1 MIRARRYFPTQRNL
15 FDMFILLV
23 TLVLVF
29 LQVNRSGPEYGD
41 IGVWV
46 FIHEWLSRGTILYTG
61 IWDHKDFGFFYFTQ
75 PFYEWFSVRGLF
87 ISGFIATLLYGAGVF
102 TILTD
107 ILSRRIA
114 LLFTCGVVASYVIA
128 PSYLSTY
135 VENYSIAL
143 AVFALAIFSRFPV
156 FSGILFAVSTSIKMS
171 GFLTWSLLVV
181 LCLVFQAYGNF
192 EILSLHKLKRNVF
205 SFISTSILIL
215 AVAFK
220 FGSLSGWLD
229 ISIYNAQYATYRRG
243 GHSILYSIKYF
254 VSSFLFAN
262 LHVTQFLLSLFFI
275 FFTLLYYIARCKVR
289 ILTNDSVNV
298 TIIRVFALLLGSTLI
313 LVLQSPLSYQ
323 HFQYLVGP
331 LLLFCICLV
340 ASVIKVTNNWN
351 SNPRKIFI
359 SCIMIFPLIMGLFFE
374 FGGNPGSVVKREIG
388 TWRSLNNSGLVL
400 HSLNNV
406 PTGSSTAFF
415 GIDTGEGIRAT
426 LMPRAVTLECNF
438 VYQFPWLLS
447 RYEKRII
454 SCLDKNPRFIFIR
467 TTSWHDQNLRKS
479 IYEKLSRRYFKCGQ
493 PEKSFEEWVRQA
505 SDCKFE

>member
-1 MIRARRYFPTQRNL
+1 MIRARRYFPTQRTL
-15 FDMFILLV
+15 LVMFILLV
-23 TLVLVF
+23 VLVLVF

-41 IGVWV
+41 IEVWV
-46 FIHEWLSRGTILYTG
+46 FIHEWLSRGTILYSG
-61 IWDHKDFGFFYFTQ
+61 IWDHKDFGFFYLTQ
-75 PFYEWFSVRGLF
+75 PFYEWFSVRGIF
-87 ISGFIATLLYGAGVF
+87 ISGFIATVLYGVGVF

-107 ILSRRIA
+107 ILSRRRA

-135 VENYSIAL
+135 VENYSIAF
-143 AVFALAIFSRFPV
+143 AVVALAIFSRFPV

-171 GFLTWSLLVV
+171 SFLTWSILVV
-181 LCLVFQAYGNF
+181 LSLVFQAYGNF
-192 EILSLHKLKRNVF
+192 EILSLHKLKRNIF
-205 SFISTSILIL
+205 SFVSTSFLIL

-254 VSSFLFAN
+254 VSSFLFAD
-262 LHVTQFLLSLFFI
+262 LHVTQFLLSLFVILFI
-275 FFTLLYYIARCKVR
+275 LLYYAARCEVR
-289 ILTNDSVNV
+289 ILANDSVIV
-298 TIIRVFALLLGSTLI
+298 RVFVLLLGSTLI

-331 LLLFCICLV
+331 LLLFCICLFG
-340 ASVIKVTNNWN
+340 SIIEITSNWI
-351 SNPRKIFI
+351 SNPRKILI
-359 SCIMIFPLIMGLFFE
+359 SCIVFFPLVMGLFFE
-374 FGGNPGSVVKREIG
+374 FGGDPGSVVKRDIV
-388 TWRSLNNSGLVL
+388 TWRSLNSSGLVL

-406 PTGSSTAFF
+406 PSGSSIAFF
-415 GIDTGEGIRAT
+415 GIDTGEGIRAS

-447 RYEKRII
+447 RYESRII

-479 IYEKLSRRYFKCGQ
+479 IYEKLSRRYLKCGQ

-505 SDCKFE
+505 SDCKLT